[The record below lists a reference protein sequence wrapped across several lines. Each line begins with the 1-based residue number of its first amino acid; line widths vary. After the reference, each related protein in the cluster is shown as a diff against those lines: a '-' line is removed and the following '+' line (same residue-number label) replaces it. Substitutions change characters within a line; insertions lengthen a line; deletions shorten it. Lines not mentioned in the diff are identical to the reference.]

1 LELAAPVNVDGALVA
16 GVTTAVVGD
25 ATPPGMVEVW
35 ANVLM
40 VEFEKP
46 PVGTV
51 ELERPGTTP
60 VGKALVGA
68 TLVGTTL
75 VGATLVGATPVGA
88 AQVTHATLVETV
100 TGITAVHGQSVMV
113 TVVASVMVEVSDP

>member
-1 LELAAPVNVDGALVA
+1 VNVDGALVA

-75 VGATLVGATPVGA
+75 VGATPVGA